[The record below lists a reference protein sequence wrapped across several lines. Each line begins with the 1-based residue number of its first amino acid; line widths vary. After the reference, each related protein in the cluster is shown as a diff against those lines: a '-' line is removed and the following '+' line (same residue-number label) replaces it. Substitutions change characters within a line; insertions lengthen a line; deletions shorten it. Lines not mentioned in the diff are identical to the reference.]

1 MSTFSPATKEHP
13 SLLEERLQINYLSS
27 PNLPTDKDDGKDIIT
42 GLTQTQKRL
51 APRYFYD
58 DKGSQLFEQI
68 CELPEYYPTR
78 TEAWLLQEYAPEIA
92 KLTGACE
99 LVELG
104 SGSSTKTRLLLD
116 PYQQQGYPL
125 RYVPIDVSGGILKE
139 SARQLLIDYPTL
151 EVQGQVGTYEQAMS
165 KLTPTP
171 LPRRMVSF
179 LGSTLGNFTAP
190 ECDRFF
196 GQITALLKEGDYFL
210 LGIDLQKPK
219 EILEAAYND
228 AQGVTAEFNLNMLA
242 HLNWRFQGN
251 FELSSFTHKAIYNQF
266 QNQIEM
272 YLYCHQPQ
280 TVCLENL
287 NLMIE
292 FEAGESILTEISRKF
307 NLEHM
312 QQYLQAQ
319 GLKSIKAWR
328 DPKHWFALLLCQVH
342 TS

>member
-1 MSTFSPATKEHP
+1 MSTFSTTTKQSP
-13 SLLEERLQINYLSS
+13 SLLEKRLQINYLSS
-27 PNLPTDKDDGKDIIT
+27 SNQPTNQDDGKDIIT
-42 GLTQTQKRL
+42 GLTQIQKRL
-51 APRYFYD
+51 PPRYFYD

-78 TEAWLLQEYAPEIA
+78 TEAWLLQEYASEIA

-125 RYVPIDVSGGILKE
+125 RYVPIDVSGGILEE
-139 SARQLLIDYPTL
+139 SSRQLLIDYPTL

-165 KLTPTP
+165 QLNPTP

-179 LGSTLGNFTAP
+179 LGSTLGNFTP
-190 ECDRFF
+190 QECDRFF
-196 GQITALLKEGDYFL
+196 SQITALLEEGDYFL
-210 LGIDLQKPK
+210 LGIDLQKTK
-219 EILEAAYND
+219 EVLEAAYND
-228 AQGVTAEFNLNMLA
+228 AQGVTAEFNQNMLA
-242 HLNWRFQGN
+242 HLNWRFRGN
-251 FELSSFTHKAIYNQF
+251 FELNSFIHKAIYNQS
-266 QNQIEM
+266 QTQIEM
-272 YLYCHQPQ
+272 YLYSQKSQ
-280 TVCLENL
+280 NVCLESL

-292 FEAGESILTEISRKF
+292 FEAGEKILTEISRKF
-307 NLEHM
+307 NVEQM

-319 GLKSIKAWR
+319 GLKSIQAWS
-328 DPKHWFALLLCQVH
+328 DPKHWFALLLCQLH